1 MNEALRAVTTGPADM
16 VAPDHDI
23 IVVGGGAAG
32 AVLASRLSEQPRLS
46 VALIE
51 AGPDMP
57 PGQEPADI
65 LDAYPIVAY
74 FNNSY
79 HWKNIRVHLA
89 TPDDPALPARRYEQ
103 ARVMGGGTSING
115 QFAFRGMPH
124 DYDSWADG
132 GAAGWG
138 WSDVLPYF
146 RKLERDLDYGETA
159 LHGGGGPL
167 PLRRIPV
174 EDWSPVTRATAAALE
189 NAGARN
195 IHDHNGVF
203 EDGYFPMAINNLD
216 GQRVSAARAYLT
228 REVRARP
235 NLTILPQTEV
245 TGIVFDGRRAVGV
258 RTRDRDGR
266 QGVLRAREVI
276 LSAGALQSPAILM
289 RAGIGPGAH
298 LAAHGIPVLSDLPGV
313 GGNLQDHPMV
323 ALAAYLPRGARLP
336 AAMRRHIQLGYR
348 YSSGL
353 EATTPGDMFMLAS
366 NRAAWHPLGR
376 RLASILVC
384 VNRPYSTGEVRLT
397 GPSVDDPAFIDFRQ
411 FSDERDLHRLEDGMH
426 RIWGLIRDPSLSG
439 VVGEVFPA
447 TFSDRVRKLGAVGPT
462 NWLITLMA
470 AQIMALGPLARR
482 LMIDKVILQGLRA
495 EDLLAS
501 GEALRAWIVQNAC
514 GSWHASGTCRMG
526 AAGQRGAVVDAEG
539 RVFGVEGL
547 RVVDASI
554 MPSVVSANT
563 MLTTMM
569 AAEKIADA
577 IRAEV

>member
-1 MNEALRAVTTGPADM
+1 MDEALRTAASSGSEPI
-16 VAPDHDI
+16 APDHDI
-23 IVVGGGAAG
+23 VVVGGGAAG

-46 VALIE
+46 VALVE
-51 AGPDMP
+51 AGPDLP

-79 HWKNIRVHLA
+79 HWKNIRVHLT
-89 TPDDPALPARRYEQ
+89 TPGSADQPGRRYEQ

-124 DYDSWADG
+124 DYDGWAAA
-132 GAAGWG
+132 GASGWG

-146 RKLERDLDYGETA
+146 RKLERDLDYGDTL
-159 LHGGGGPL
+159 LHGGSGPL
-167 PLRRIPV
+167 PVRRIPPS
-174 EDWSPVTRATAAALE
+174 DWSPVTRAAAAALE

-195 IHDHNGVF
+195 IEDHNGIF
-203 EDGYFPMAINNLD
+203 DDGYFPMAINNLD

-228 REVRARP
+228 RDVRARH
-235 NLTILPQTEV
+235 NLAILPETEV
-245 TGIVFDGRRAVGV
+245 TGIVFENRRAVGV
-258 RTRDRDGR
+258 QVRRRDGR
-266 QGVLRAREVI
+266 KDLIRAREVI
-276 LSAGALQSPAILM
+276 LSAGALQSPTILM
-289 RAGIGPGAH
+289 RAGIGPADH
-298 LAAHGIPVLSDLPGV
+298 LSAHGIPVLSDLPGV
-313 GGNLQDHPMV
+313 GRNLQDHPMV
-323 ALAAYLPRGARLP
+323 ALAAYLPRSARLP
-336 AAMRRHIQLGYR
+336 ATMRRHIQLGYR
-348 YSSGL
+348 YTSGL

-411 FSDERDLHRLEDGMH
+411 LSDERDLRRLEDGMH
-426 RIWGLIRDPSLSG
+426 RIWNLVREPSLRQ

-447 TFSDRVRKLGAVGPT
+447 TFSEKVRKLGAVTPA
-462 NWLITLMA
+462 NWAITLMA
-470 AQIMALGPLARR
+470 AQIMGLGPMARR
-482 LMIDKVILQGLRA
+482 VMIDKVILDGLRA
-495 EDLLAS
+495 DDLLAS
-501 GEALRAWIVQNAC
+501 GQTLRSWIVQNAC

-526 AAGQRGAVVDAEG
+526 SSGQRDAVVDVEG
-539 RVFGVEGL
+539 RVFGVAGL